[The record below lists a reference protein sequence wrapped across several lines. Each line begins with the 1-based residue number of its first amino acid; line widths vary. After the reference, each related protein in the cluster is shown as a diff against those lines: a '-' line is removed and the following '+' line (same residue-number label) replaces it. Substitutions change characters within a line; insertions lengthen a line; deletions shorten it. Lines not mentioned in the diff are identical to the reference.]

1 MADIKDRRH
10 LAVAEDVA
18 EPTVPPKLAG
28 AEDGSDGGG
37 WQKWHRAT
45 SVKARMATVIL
56 SDNYDDF

>member
-45 SVKARMATVIL
+45 SVKARMATVVVP
-56 SDNYDDF
+56 